1 MNIEQGVR
9 AYLDAITIKY
19 QIENNARIIYRDQ
32 VLGIQFPQWLIQPWP
47 REFNYRYEFYTGNNS
62 PAYVINEINNCFEN
76 SPEEHIL
83 QVFSDQLNQ
92 LIPAYRHLGY
102 SHAWSN
108 IMMVRKLSINEKKDS
123 FRGVEIKPI
132 KTFQDVALVNSIE
145 PDIPCSTNGLDNTD
159 IHNLMASYNG
169 QVCAKAQLI
178 THEGNYAYIADLFT
192 HPNFRRKGISTALL
206 QEMHNIAIN
215 SGNTQSVLIPSKM
228 TREFDLFQ
236 KFSYQA
242 LVEMALMVPE
252 QLQTSL
258 KKQL

>member
-1 MNIEQGVR
+1 MNIVPGVK

-19 QIENNARIIYRDQ
+19 QIENNANIIDCDQ
-32 VLGIQFPQWLIQPWP
+32 VLGVQFPQWLIQPWP
-47 REFNYRYEFYTGNNS
+47 REFNYRFEFYTGNNP
-62 PAYVINEINNCFEN
+62 PAHVLNAINTCFVK

-83 QVFSDQLNQ
+83 QIFSDQLNQ

-108 IMMVRKLSINEKKDS
+108 ILMVRKLSSNEKKTA

-132 KTFQDVALVNSIE
+132 KTFQDVAMVNSIE
-145 PDIPCSTNGLDNTD
+145 PDIPCSTNGLDSPD
-159 IHNLMASYNG
+159 IHNLMALYNG

-178 THEGNYAYIADLFT
+178 TMDGKYAYMADLFT
-192 HPNFRRKGISTALL
+192 HPNFRRKGISSALL
-206 QEMHNIAIN
+206 QEMHTIAAE
-215 SGNTQSVLIPSKM
+215 SGNTQSLLIPSKM

-236 KFSYQA
+236 KFSYQT
-242 LVEMALMVPE
+242 LVEMALLVPE

-258 KKQL
+258 KNRP